1 MTQSLKQ
8 VFRDQC
14 SRGWMDGAL
23 LSGAPLHLHA
33 LQQHWLELERPQW
46 ALQAFSKR
54 CRAYKKRVEHTFLP
68 IQGRYSVPAAG
79 RRGSSYKASW
89 RGTEP
94 VTGRNALTKGNV
106 KHELIPEH
114 SWAGFDC
121 WAPAMERE
129 VPLKLD
135 AERGALRAG
144 SWSPR
149 HNDSMFWKVL
159 DEVYCFFIILW
170 SCVCRCWKCS
180 FASSTTLFCL
190 QIFFKSELQSSFAST
205 Y

>member
-1 MTQSLKQ
+1 MSQRLA
-8 VFRDQC
+8 
-14 SRGWMDGAL
+14 GW
-23 LSGAPLHLHA
+23 SPA
-33 LQQHWLELERPQW
+33 LQGTTAPACTAA
-46 ALQAFSKR
+46 ALV
-54 CRAYKKRVEHTFLP
+54 RARKAPVGPSGIFQEMLSLPKHVEHTSLP
-68 IQGRYSVPAAG
+68 IQVRYFVPAAG

-94 VTGRNALTKGNV
+94 VTGRNALMKGNV

-121 WAPAMERE
+121 WAPALERE

-144 SWSPR
+144 SWSPT

-190 QIFFKSELQSSFAST
+190 QIFYKSELQSSFAST